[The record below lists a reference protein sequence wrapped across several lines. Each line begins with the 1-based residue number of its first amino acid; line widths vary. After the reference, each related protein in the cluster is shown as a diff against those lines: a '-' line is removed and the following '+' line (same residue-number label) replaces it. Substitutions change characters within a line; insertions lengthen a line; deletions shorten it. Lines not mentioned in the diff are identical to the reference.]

1 VHRFELLQPTGA
13 TVVTTP
19 GTRSR
24 AGRVSVD
31 ADGLTARSRR
41 ELVLD
46 VLFDGRRIWSL
57 WLHRDGEARG
67 RETFV
72 AWPKGLERFLD
83 GKARVSVVVHETGEV
98 LYDAEHSFGTSTA
111 RISVVDRQGNP
122 LATDKTGKLV
132 KTFAT
137 RSAEHVVPLLDA
149 VQEVLDALDKAGVEA
164 FLAYGTLLGAVR
176 EGRLLGHDSDADLG
190 YVSRHTHPVD
200 VMRES
205 FRLQARLAEM
215 GYATQ
220 RYSGAAFKVKVAEA
234 DGSIRGL
241 DVFGGFLREGRLYL
255 MGEIRTRFREEWI
268 FPLTRAQLEGRS
280 FPVPADP
287 DRLLAA
293 TYGRD
298 WRTPD
303 PAFHFRTPSST
314 HRRLNGWFRGIRPDR
329 PLWDRTYR
337 RPEPESWEPSD
348 LARDAFAEH
357 GEAAT
362 YVDVGCGLGV
372 DARWLGDQGAEA
384 WGLDHVPEAF
394 RVAAA
399 AAQEGGL
406 AHYLYLNLLEMRS
419 VLSTGALLARR
430 PGPRV
435 VLGRHLVDAL
445 TVAGRHHFFRL
456 VDMTLR
462 EGGDLHLEFLCG
474 RGNDR
479 YAGRNHLRTR
489 QPDRI
494 AAELERA
501 GGTVRERSILLA
513 SAPETARGGDVVPSK
528 ICRMVA
534 TWDR

>member
-1 VHRFELLQPTGA
+1 M
-13 TVVTTP
+13 VTT
-19 GTRSR
+19 TRSR
-24 AGRVSVD
+24 SGQVSVG
-31 ADGLTARSRR
+31 ADGVTARSRR

-72 AWPKGLERFLD
+72 AWPAGLQRFLD
-83 GKARVSVVVHETGEV
+83 GTTRVSVVVHESGEV
-98 LYDAEHSFGTSTA
+98 LYDAEHAFGDSTD
-111 RISVVDRQGNP
+111 RIQVVDRAGNP
-122 LATDKTGKLV
+122 LATDKSGKLV

-137 RSAEHVVPLLDA
+137 RSQEHVAPLLDA
-149 VQEVLDALDKAGVEA
+149 VQEVLDALGAAGVEA

-190 YVSRHTHPVD
+190 YVSRYDAPVD

-205 FRLQARLAEM
+205 FRLQARLAEG
-215 GYATQ
+215 GYQTQ

-241 DVFGGFLREGRLYL
+241 DVFGGFLRDGMLYL
-255 MGEIRTRFREEWI
+255 MGEIRTPFREEWV
-268 FPLTRAQLEGRS
+268 FPLGRALLEGRS

-293 TYGRD
+293 TYGKQ

-303 PAFHFRTPSST
+303 PAFHFETPAST
-314 HRRLNGWFRGIRPDR
+314 YRRLNGWFRGIRPDR

-337 RPEPESWEPSD
+337 YRPQAASWEPSD

-357 GEAAT
+357 GADAT

-372 DARWLGDQGAEA
+372 DARWLGDQGATA
-384 WGLDHVPEAF
+384 WGLDHVPEAY
-394 RVAAA
+394 RVAAEETEA
-399 AAQEGGL
+399 AGRT
-406 AHYLYLNLLEMRS
+406 HYRYLNLLELRS
-419 VLSTGALLARR
+419 VLSTGALVARS

-435 VLGRHLVDAL
+435 LLGRHVVDVL
-445 TVAGRHHFFRL
+445 TPAARHNLYRFAG
-456 VDMTLR
+456 MTLR
-462 EGGDLHLEFLCG
+462 DGGDLHLEFLTR

-479 YAGRNHLRTR
+479 YAARHHLRSR
-489 QPDRI
+489 QPQRI

-501 GGTVRERSILLA
+501 GATIRHRSILLA
-513 SAPETARGGDVVPSK
+513 SGPEAGREADVVPSR

-534 TWDR
+534 SWDR